1 MNKIYVN
8 KFAFLLIVYRMKGM
22 KLRQSN
28 TNKFV
33 NGFVDKMKEM
43 IFVVHRRLFQQ
54 NGLTI

>member
-8 KFAFLLIVYRMKGM
+8 KFAFLLIVYRMKAM

-28 TNKFV
+28 TNKFT

-43 IFVVHRRLFQQ
+43 IFVIHRRLFQQ
-54 NGLTI
+54 NG